1 MVARIKVSNTLLK
14 AFYYNENKVK
24 AGVATCISAENFPF
38 AKERM
43 TEIQRLGVLQK
54 TTSLRESLKVNT
66 VHISLNFDPSE
77 TISQVKMQEIARA
90 YMDKIG
96 FGKQPYLVYQH
107 FDSGHPHLHVVTT
120 KIDLK
125 GKVINTNNIGSNQSE
140 KARKEIE
147 IKFGLVKAEGIKSIP
162 YGLKLAYISKVEYGK
177 SETKK
182 AIAIVLDGVLKQYN
196 YTTLA
201 ELNAVLNLYNVT
213 ADRGLESSR
222 IFKNSGL
229 LYKVIDN
236 SGNPVGVPIKASLF
250 YQKPTLKFLEE
261 RFKVNEKAR
270 QPYRARLKN
279 AIDFYFLGSKRP
291 SLEAMI
297 SSLKKEGISV
307 VLRHSEQGRLYG
319 LTYIDHTN
327 KCVFNGSSLGKTYS
341 AKGILD
347 RCVLIPEA
355 VRTTLPEQ
363 PVAAT
368 QNNNP
373 DQRLVPEAAG
383 SGPENLLDLLMQPEH
398 TQNYLPYE
406 LSGRKRK
413 KKKRKSK

>member
-24 AGVATCISAENFPF
+24 DGVATCISAENFPF

-43 TEIQRLGVLQK
+43 TEMQRLGVLQK
-54 TTSLRESLKVNT
+54 TTSLRESLKANT

-77 TISQVKMQEIARA
+77 TTSKEKMQEIARA

-125 GKVINTNNIGSNQSE
+125 GRVINTNYIGSNQSE

-147 IKFGLVKAEGIKSIP
+147 IEFGLVKAEGIKSIP
-162 YGLKLAYISKVEYGK
+162 YGLKPAYISKVEYGK

-182 AIAIVLDGVLKQYN
+182 AIATVLDGVLKQYN

-229 LYKVIDN
+229 LYKVIDG

-261 RFKVNEKAR
+261 RFKVGEKAR
-270 QPYRARLKN
+270 QPYRSRLKN
-279 AIDFYFLGSKRP
+279 AIDFYFLGSKKP
-291 SLEAMI
+291 SVEGMV

-319 LTYIDHTN
+319 LTYIDHIN

-347 RCVLIPEA
+347 RCVNSSQL
-355 VRTTLPEQ
+355 VKTSLPKQ
-363 PVAAT
+363 PI
-368 QNNNP
+368 
-373 DQRLVPEAAG
+373 AG
-383 SGPENLLDLLMQPEH
+383 SLSNDTDQHLRPETTGAGSENLLDLLMQPEH
-398 TQNYLPYE
+398 VESYVPYE
-406 LSGRKRK
+406 LSGRKKK